1 VRRLLGFNV
10 AKSGHVSTVAPVVR
24 TALQPMDARD
34 PHDKRTSQKEMFLSY
49 WVRHCDFFILL

>member
-24 TALQPMDARD
+24 TALQPMDARH

-49 WVRHCDFFILL
+49 